1 MRLFSFVIIFVFPA
15 FVFASSPD
23 CLPQD
28 DSCSVRIKHSSECIQ
43 KCEQGLYKA
52 GQLISDRE
60 WNSFI
65 EKMINSSPTG
75 TKDEKLKMTH
85 KMKKKKIPDDSCAM
99 SVFLGTDAYYR
110 CDEGI
115 FLINSKN
122 KMSLVGAD
130 SWIKLLELIKI

>member
-75 TKDEKLKMTH
+75 TKDEKPMIVVPCPYFWEQTPTIVVTREYSLL
-85 KMKKKKIPDDSCAM
+85 IPRI
-99 SVFLGTDAYYR
+99 R
-110 CDEGI
+110 CR
-115 FLINSKN
+115 
-122 KMSLVGAD
+122 
-130 SWIKLLELIKI
+130 